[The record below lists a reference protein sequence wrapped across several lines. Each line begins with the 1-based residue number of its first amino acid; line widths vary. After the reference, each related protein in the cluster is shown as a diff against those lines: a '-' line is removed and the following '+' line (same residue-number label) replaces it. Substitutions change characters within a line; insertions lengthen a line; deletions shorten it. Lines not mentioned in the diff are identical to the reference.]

1 MSDNVP
7 KLGVNT
13 SVEFIRNMSMGN
25 RAEVANFS
33 AGNYNFI
40 TVPRFIAVNI
50 DGVLVVD
57 DAFGNTGVTIPVF
70 AGYNPIQ
77 IKRIYNV
84 GSDILTV
91 VGWS

>member
-1 MSDNVP
+1 MNNNVP
-7 KLGVNT
+7 KLGENT
-13 SVEFIRNMSMGN
+13 SVEFAYNMSMGN
-25 RAEVANFS
+25 RAEVADYSEEDYEF
-33 AGNYNFI
+33 A
-40 TVPRFIAVNI
+40 TVPRFIAVNV

-57 DAFGNTGVTIPVF
+57 DAFGNEEIEIPVF

-77 IKRIYNV
+77 VKKIYKE